1 MCLLKWGANASSKGF
16 QNLTEEKDS
25 RVLMV
30 GLKGA
35 GKTSLL
41 QKMASRGAAA
51 IASTIGFDVEG
62 IQVGS
67 MNITVWDIGSPNQKT
82 WSLWRRHFEGVRGFV
97 FVLDS
102 CDDASMDLAKLEL
115 QKILKEK
122 SMQKTPVV
130 VLANKQDL
138 YGAVCVDEVVRRL
151 GLRNKKCM
159 VQPTC
164 AIDGSG
170 ISQGLDWLAA
180 EMDSL

>member
-1 MCLLKWGANASSKGF
+1 MCLLKFGANSSSKGF
-16 QNLTEEKDS
+16 QKLSEAKDS

-41 QKMASRGAAA
+41 QKMASRAAA
-51 IASTIGFDVEG
+51 VASTVGFDVEA
-62 IQVGS
+62 IQFGG
-67 MNITVWDIGSPNQKT
+67 MNITAWDIGSQNKKIR
-82 WSLWRRHFEGVRGFV
+82 SLWRHHFDGVQGFV

-102 CDDASMDLAKLEL
+102 CDDRCMDLAKTELE
-115 QKILKEK
+115 KILKDK
-122 SMQKTPVV
+122 NTIDAPVLI
-130 VLANKQDL
+130 LANKQDL
-138 YGAVCVDEVVRRL
+138 HGAASADEVSQRF
-151 GLRNKKCM
+151 GLHHRKCM

-170 ISQGLDWLAA
+170 ITQGLDWLAA